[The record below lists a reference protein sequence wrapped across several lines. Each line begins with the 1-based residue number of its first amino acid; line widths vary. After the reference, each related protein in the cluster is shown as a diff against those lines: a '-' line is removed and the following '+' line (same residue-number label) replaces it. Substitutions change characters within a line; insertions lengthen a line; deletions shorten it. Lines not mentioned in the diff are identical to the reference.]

1 MTDVPDPAGSPAL
14 HPAAV
19 APDPSPSATA
29 TIFKGPNGLRAGWRL
44 LIFLVL
50 FLAVAQGLGFT
61 LHHIPSLQ
69 AWQKAQPKDQMTP
82 GVMLLGEGVAALS
95 LFLAAFFMT
104 LIEKRSFADYYLPP
118 QQAFGKRFWQ
128 GVPYGFAMVS
138 LLIAVI
144 AAFRGFSIEGVALDG
159 GAIVKYGLQYALA
172 FFLVGFFEEFSFRG
186 YMQSTLGSGIGFWPA
201 AIILSILFGA
211 IHLGNTGEAWFGA
224 LMAGSFGILAAFGL
238 SRTGN
243 IWFPLGIHASWDWG
257 ETYFYSVP
265 DSGQMAQGHLLNSTF
280 HGPTWLT
287 GGMVGPEG
295 SVFAFLVLV
304 VGGIGI
310 HFLFPTKQVTQ

>member
-1 MTDVPDPAGSPAL
+1 MTATPDPGPA
-14 HPAAV
+14 PV
-19 APDPSPSATA
+19 PYPSAIAPEHKTSA
-29 TIFKGPNGLRAGWRL
+29 AEEIFKGPNGLRAGWRL

-50 FLAVAQGLGFT
+50 FLAVALGLQFV
-61 LHHIPSLQ
+61 LHHIPALH
-69 AWQKAQPKDQMTP
+69 AWEQAQPKNQMTP
-82 GVMLLGEGVAALS
+82 GVMVLGEGVAAFS

-104 LIEKRSFADYYLPP
+104 LIEKRNFADYYLPP

-144 AAFRGFSIEGVALDG
+144 AAFRGFSIEGMALEG
-159 GAIVKYGLQYALA
+159 GAIVKYGLLYALV

-224 LMAGSFGILAAFGL
+224 LMAGSFGFLAAFAL

-243 IWFPLGIHASWDWG
+243 IWFPLGIHAAWDWG

-265 DSGQMAQGHLLNSTF
+265 DSGFMAQGHLLNSTF

-287 GGMVGPEG
+287 GGSVGPEG
-295 SVFAFLVLV
+295 SVFALLVLV

-310 HFLFPTKQVTQ
+310 HFLFPVKQVTD